1 MANGKRNTKCTKKK
15 KEEDSSRDG
24 TEKWN
29 GKRMGK
35 GGERRGRSQQKIER
49 DQREKERDQRSNGR
63 KKKKSVDSVVMS
75 GREGEI
81 CMPEEKERREK

>member
-1 MANGKRNTKCTKKK
+1 M
-15 KEEDSSRDG
+15 
-24 TEKWN
+24 
-29 GKRMGK
+29 
-35 GGERRGRSQQKIER
+35 RGNSNNRVCSLSQVSLHHITNCFYRR